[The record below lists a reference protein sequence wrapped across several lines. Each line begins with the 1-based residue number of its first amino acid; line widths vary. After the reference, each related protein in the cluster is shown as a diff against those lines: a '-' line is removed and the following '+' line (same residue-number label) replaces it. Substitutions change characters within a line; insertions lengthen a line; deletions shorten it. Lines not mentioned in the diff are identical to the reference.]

1 MEIRLDGMVVD
12 GTRCSS
18 EALHVCM
25 DGQCQVKCRKK
36 SFSKVHIMDTS
47 LFLVLFRELPV
58 QNFLKF
64 PYRCTL

>member
-36 SFSKVHIMDTS
+36 SFSKVHILDKP
-47 LFLVLFRELPV
+47 FLVLRELPV

-64 PYRCTL
+64 PYRCIL